1 MSKKSYMNPNS
12 LLSEGLWDDFK
23 SYIRK
28 NQVSDLKKK
37 LKKLKDTE
45 GKTGVKLQKNIDNL
59 NKAMKNFD
67 AQLSKDYGIKSGK
80 SPNITID
87 DFVK

>member
-1 MSKKSYMNPNS
+1 MSKKSYMNVNS

-28 NQVSDLKKK
+28 NQVNDIIKKVK
-37 LKKLKDTE
+37 NLENKE
-45 GKTGVKLQKNIDNL
+45 GRTAEKLQTNIDKL
-59 NKAMKNFD
+59 NKAMQDFD
-67 AQLSKDYGIKSGK
+67 KQLAKDYGIKSGK